1 MQQSRADTTRAA
13 PEARAGGS
21 RLEETGPVGEPRGEG
36 ELRGAVVTG
45 GTGFIAAHLIRELA
59 DQGWRVRTCGRSSR
73 PESLRPE
80 VDYLSVDLA
89 GDEPLEPLFEG
100 MTHLFHLAGLSS
112 SFASKEE
119 MYRANVD
126 GTENLMRAAL
136 ASGVQ
141 RALLMSTSS
150 IYGKDVQLPQPV
162 PEDVEP
168 HPSPGYA
175 ESKWQSE
182 QVAWGFADKGLPL
195 VVLRPASVY
204 GPGAVKLVAS
214 TILDAA
220 VERFAALDAFAV
232 PAESIELR
240 LVHTDDVVDACLHLI
255 EHDEAVGRAFNL
267 ISGVYPTNH
276 EVAEVI
282 ADELGLEL
290 ELTDDPDRG
299 LSYEER
305 AQVRDRMLAE
315 GMRKG
320 ILLKEERVRL
330 LKKYNPNNRL
340 SLEALAEVGFQPRV
354 TDIRQ
359 SIPANIRWYRDR
371 RWII

>member
-1 MQQSRADTTRAA
+1 MQQRRADTTFEG
-13 PEARAGGS
+13 P
-21 RLEETGPVGEPRGEG
+21 GPVGESRGE
-36 ELRGAVVTG
+36 EEPRAAVVTG
-45 GTGFIAAHLIRELA
+45 GTGFIAAHLIQALV
-59 DQGWRVRTCGRSSR
+59 DKGWRVRTCGRSSR
-73 PESLRPE
+73 PDSLRPE
-80 VDYLSVDLA
+80 VDYLSVDLT
-89 GDEPLEPLFEG
+89 GDEPLEPLFDE

-112 SFASKEE
+112 SFASKDE

-126 GTENLMRAAL
+126 GTENLMRAAV

-175 ESKWQSE
+175 GSKWQSE

-195 VVLRPASVY
+195 IVLRPASVY

-220 VERFAALDAFAV
+220 IERFAGLDTFAV
-232 PAESIELR
+232 PAEQIELR
-240 LVHTDDVVDACLHLI
+240 LVHSDDVVDACLHLV
-255 EHDEAVGRAFNL
+255 ERDEAVGRAFNL

-282 ADELGLEL
+282 AADLGLDL
-290 ELTDDPDRG
+290 EFSDDPDRG

-305 AQVRDRMLAE
+305 SQVRDRMLAE
-315 GMRKG
+315 GMREG

-340 SLEALAEVGFQPRV
+340 SLDALAEVGFQPRV

-359 SIPANIRWYRDR
+359 SIPANIRWYQDQ